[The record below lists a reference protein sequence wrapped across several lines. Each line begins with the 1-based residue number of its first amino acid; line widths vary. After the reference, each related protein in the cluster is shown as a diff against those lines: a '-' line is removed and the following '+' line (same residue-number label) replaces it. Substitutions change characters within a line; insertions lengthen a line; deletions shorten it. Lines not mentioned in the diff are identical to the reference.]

1 MYDENPSTRPP
12 LTGYRGRYVQHNVI
26 VERLPDRTRLSPAR
40 SRTLQ
45 SHSRAFEWG
54 YAGSGPSQLGLA
66 ILLDY
71 TREERLAPAHY
82 QAFTRD
88 VIAMFGESW
97 ELLTDEID
105 AALRRLGVTTPSG
118 VMSRTAQERLDGRRG
133 LDS

>member
-1 MYDENPSTRPP
+1 MYDENPTHRPP
-12 LTGYRGRYVQHNVI
+12 LTGYRGRYSHRHAI
-26 VERLPDRTRLSPAR
+26 VERLPDCTRLSSAR

-71 TREERLAPAHY
+71 TRAERLALAHY

-88 VIAMFGESW
+88 VVAGFDERW
-97 ELLTDEID
+97 ELSTDEID
-105 AALRRLGVTTPSG
+105 AALRRLGVTTPNR
-118 VMSRTAQERLDGRRG
+118 VVSRTAQERLDG
-133 LDS
+133 

>member
-1 MYDENPSTRPP
+1 MYDENPTTRPP
-12 LTGYRGRYVQHNVI
+12 LTGYRGRYAHRHAI

-45 SHSRAFEWG
+45 THSRAFEWG

-71 TREERLAPAHY
+71 TREERLALDHY

-88 VIAMFGESW
+88 VLTELDGTW
-97 ELLTDEID
+97 ELTTEEID
-105 AALRRLGVTTPSG
+105 TALRSLGVTTPNR
-118 VMSRTAQERLDGRRG
+118 VTSRTAQERLDG
-133 LDS
+133 

>member
-1 MYDENPSTRPP
+1 MYDENPTHRPP
-12 LTGYRGRYVQHNVI
+12 LTGYRGRYAHRHAI

-45 SHSRAFEWG
+45 THSRAFEWG

-71 TREERLAPAHY
+71 TREDRLALAHY

-88 VIAMFGESW
+88 VIAGFDERW
-97 ELLTDEID
+97 ELSTDEID
-105 AALRRLGVTTPSG
+105 AALRSLGVTTPNR
-118 VMSRTAQERLDGRRG
+118 VTSRTAQERLDG
-133 LDS
+133 

>member
-1 MYDENPSTRPP
+1 MYDENPTTRPP
-12 LTGYRGRYVQHNVI
+12 LTGYRGRYAHRHAI

-45 SHSRAFEWG
+45 THSRAFEWG

-71 TREERLAPAHY
+71 TCEERLALDHY

-88 VIAMFGESW
+88 VLTELDGTW
-97 ELLTDEID
+97 ELTTEEID
-105 AALRRLGVTTPSG
+105 TALRALGVTTPNR
-118 VMSRTAQERLDGRRG
+118 VTSRTAQERLDG
-133 LDS
+133 